1 MKTFIIQ
8 HEDFIPIALEE
19 GMKCEYFNK
28 DLDDYDRRVELS
40 KETQFRPE
48 YLTSKEL
55 LKHYMGN
62 RLRQFYFYK
71 GLVFN
76 SYECLVAVLGKDG
89 KVAVSKDWARY
100 YPAEFKR
107 LKTSLK
113 TLGYNTREDKC
124 FTFLYDLQD
133 IFFKNILS
141 PTMKDYEEERQLTLS
156 SEFIALER
164 GKVNTTLDDATELGF
179 VSGENLVDISG
190 ITS

>member
-28 DLDDYDRRVELS
+28 ELDDCDRRVGLC
-40 KETQFRPE
+40 KETQFKSE

-55 LKHYMGN
+55 LKHYRGN

-71 GLVFN
+71 GMVFN
-76 SYECLVAVLGKDG
+76 INESLVAVLCKDG
-89 KVAVSKDWARY
+89 KVVVSQRWVNNFTT
-100 YPAEFKR
+100 EFKR
-107 LKTSLK
+107 FKASLK

-124 FTFLYDLQD
+124 FTFLYDLED
-133 IFFKNILS
+133 LFFKNILS
-141 PTMKDYEEERQLTLS
+141 PTMEDYQEERQLALS

-164 GKVNTTLDDATELGF
+164 SKMASSSEEVVEHFLEATKMDF
-179 VSGENLVDISG
+179 
-190 ITS
+190 

>member
-8 HEDFIPIALEE
+8 HEGFIPIALEE

-28 DLDDYDRRVELS
+28 ELDDYDRRVELY
-40 KETQFRPE
+40 KEIQFKPE

-55 LKHYMGN
+55 LKHYREG

-76 SYECLVAVLGKDG
+76 NYKCLVAVLCKDG
-89 KVAVSKDWARY
+89 KVAVSKDWTRY

-107 LKTSLK
+107 FKASLK

-124 FTFLYDLQD
+124 FTFFYDLEEL
-133 IFFKNILS
+133 FFKNILS
-141 PTMKDYEEERQLTLS
+141 PTMKDYEEERQLAFS
-156 SEFIALER
+156 SEFIALEKER
-164 GKVNTTLDDATELGF
+164 ISNLPEIVNSENTSEQLVMDDIVF
-179 VSGENLVDISG
+179 
-190 ITS
+190 